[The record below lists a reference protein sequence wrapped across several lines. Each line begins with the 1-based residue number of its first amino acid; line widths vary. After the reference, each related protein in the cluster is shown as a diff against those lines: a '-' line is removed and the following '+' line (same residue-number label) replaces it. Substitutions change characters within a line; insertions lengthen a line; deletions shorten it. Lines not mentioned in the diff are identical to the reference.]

1 MSASAAALSAEEYD
15 KRKLF
20 LEDLKTLSKE
30 EHKELFRIL
39 KQAKTEYTENSNGIF
54 FDVSKVSSET
64 FTALQQFMTFCLKN
78 RQEFASREE
87 EERTAQEALYNG
99 SSRYT

>member
-54 FDVSKVSSET
+54 FDV
-64 FTALQQFMTFCLKN
+64 
-78 RQEFASREE
+78 
-87 EERTAQEALYNG
+87 
-99 SSRYT
+99 

>member
-54 FDVSKVSSET
+54 LMSQKSPPKPLRLFSS
-64 FTALQQFMTFCLKN
+64 L
-78 RQEFASREE
+78 
-87 EERTAQEALYNG
+87 
-99 SSRYT
+99 